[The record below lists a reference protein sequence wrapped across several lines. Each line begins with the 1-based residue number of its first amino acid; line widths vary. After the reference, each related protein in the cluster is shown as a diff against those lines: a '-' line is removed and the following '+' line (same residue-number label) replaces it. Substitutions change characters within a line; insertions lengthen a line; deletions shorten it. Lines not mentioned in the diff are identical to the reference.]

1 MSEQQIEVSRIY
13 QLSHLGLP
21 SQLFI
26 TVLLAE
32 LHRLLPSY
40 SNSYIW
46 MNDHGQISHFFDE
59 CHNLQFGAAFNDP
72 VHADLV
78 ESLSSWL
85 MKLSDISESQDY
97 FFEDPALSSI
107 FNELMLPSGYLNS
120 LFLPVRSGRD
130 GRCIGV
136 MMLHRKHRGQQFTS
150 QEKALCQSVL
160 PLLIYGLNHA
170 GSRSSAFTDGWQQ
183 GLLII
188 DRHARL
194 QHASNRGKI
203 LLSLALSH
211 QPYQHH
217 LPILANLQ
225 YITDIDNL
233 IKQLFKDDQKRD
245 SHNDMM
251 LYIDS
256 AWGSFC
262 LTGFLIHDCEG
273 QRAPQIGINIRWQV
287 PFLLKLFHAIPNLN
301 LTLRQ
306 QSVAL
311 FYASGCPTKVMACKL
326 ELSIYTVKEHIRNI
340 FERLQVRSRAELIE
354 KLLCTP

>member
-1 MSEQQIEVSRIY
+1 MSEQQYELSKIY
-13 QLSHLGLP
+13 QLSGLGLP

-46 MNDHGQISHFFDE
+46 LDNHGRISHFFDE
-59 CHNLQFGAAFNDP
+59 CHNLQFCQAFNNRAY
-72 VHADLV
+72 ADLLR
-78 ESLSSWL
+78 SLNRWL
-85 MKLSDISESQDY
+85 LNLSDISESQDY

-107 FNELMLPSGYLNS
+107 FQDLMLPSGYLNS
-120 LFLPVRSGRD
+120 LFLPLRSERD

-136 MMLHRKHRGQQFTS
+136 MMLHRKYRDQQFTS

-160 PLLIYGLNHA
+160 PLLSYGLNHA
-170 GSRSSAFTDGWQQ
+170 GRRSSAFTDGWQQ

-188 DRHARL
+188 DRQARL
-194 QHASNRGKI
+194 QHASNSGKK

-211 QPYQHH
+211 QTYQHH
-217 LPILANLQ
+217 LPILDSLQ
-225 YITDIDNL
+225 GIIDIDNL
-233 IKQLFKDDQKRD
+233 IKQLFKDDQKRANHSD
-245 SHNDMM
+245 TM

-256 AWGSFC
+256 AWGTFC

-273 QRAPQIGINIRWQV
+273 QRATQIGINIRWQV
-287 PFLLKLFHAIPNLN
+287 PFMLKLFHGIPNLD
-301 LTLRQ
+301 LTPRQ

-311 FYASGCPTKVMACKL
+311 FYASGYPAKVMADKL
-326 ELSIYTVKEHIRNI
+326 ELSIYTVKEHIHNL
-340 FERLQVRSRAELIE
+340 FERLQVRSRSELIE
-354 KLLCTP
+354 KILCSP